1 MTKPTIR
8 NPEPHPADRDG
19 HGYRVLPG
27 HGPRVR
33 SDVIDV
39 YVARQSTPPG
49 TVGDLELLQL
59 RRSKSPLLGTWQ
71 PIMGHIEPGETA
83 VAAALRELR
92 EEIALDAT
100 NPSQS
105 SVVGF
110 WALEQVHPFYIAAI
124 DCIVLS
130 PRFVVLVRAGF
141 EPTRI
146 TEHDAHRWVHAGE
159 AQAHFV
165 WPGQLA
171 AIKELLSILASPQ
184 SPAFTLQRIDRHSY
198 ARP

>member
-1 MTKPTIR
+1 MTKPTIS

-19 HGYRVLPG
+19 DGYRVLPG

-39 YVARQSTPPG
+39 YVAREPSRPG
-49 TVGDLELLQL
+49 TDGDLELLQL
-59 RRSKSPLLGTWQ
+59 RRSKAPLLGTWQ

-100 NPSQS
+100 DASQP
-105 SVVGF
+105 SVVGV

-124 DCIVLS
+124 NCIVLS
-130 PRFVVLVRAGF
+130 PRFVVVVRAGF

-146 TEHDAHRWVHAGE
+146 AEHDAHRWVRARQ

-171 AIKELLSILASPQ
+171 SIKELLSILANPQ
-184 SPAFTLQRIDRHSY
+184 APAFTLQQIDRLSY

>member
-1 MTKPTIR
+1 MTKPSISSSV
-8 NPEPHPADRDG
+8 PHPADRDG
-19 HGYRVLPG
+19 GGYRVLPG
-27 HGPRVR
+27 HGPRIR

-39 YVARQSTPPG
+39 YVARQPPFPG
-49 TVGDLELLQL
+49 GDLELLQL
-59 RRSKSPLLGTWQ
+59 RRSKAPLLGTWQ

-100 NPSQS
+100 DTSEPH
-105 SVVGF
+105 VLGV

-130 PRFVVLVRAGF
+130 PRFVVLVRNGF
-141 EPTRI
+141 EPSRI
-146 TEHDAHRWVHAGE
+146 AEHDAHRWVRAGE
-159 AQAHFV
+159 AQSHFV
-165 WPGQLA
+165 WPGQIA
-171 AIKELLSILASPQ
+171 SIKELLSILANPLA
-184 SPAFTLQRIDRHSY
+184 PAFTLQQIDRHSY